1 MTGTPH
7 IRVYT
12 TLGRSLVPFEPRD
25 PGKVAMYVCGPTVQS
40 EPHMGH
46 GRAAVAFDVIRRY
59 LRWRGFDVTYVQNI
73 TDVEDKIIAAAAET
87 GESTE
92 VLAARM
98 ADRFRAA
105 YRGLGVE
112 DPDIE
117 PKATEHIPEM
127 LELIQRLIDRG
138 LAYPAANGD
147 VYFSVRT
154 LSSYGRLSGR
164 RVDELRSGA
173 RIEIDED
180 KRDPLDFALWKSAK
194 PGEPHWDSPW
204 GSGRPGWHIECSAM
218 AHKYLGDGFD
228 IHGGGSDLIFPHH
241 ENEIAQSEGASGE
254 TFSRYW
260 LHNGMVNLG
269 GEKMAKSTGHL
280 IGLHE
285 AIDRFGGIA
294 VRLFYLRAHYRSP
307 LEYSETLLEDARSS
321 LERIQR
327 VLERSSGD
335 ALPDE
340 SVLERFREC
349 MDDDFA
355 TPEALAV
362 VFDAVKE
369 ANRRVD
375 SGEDADGLIAAV
387 AELVDVLGI
396 RPVTVVEVGRLPFH
410 DQLVALA
417 DQVGAGAGDDSARLL
432 DAIVDARGAA
442 RAARDFATADA
453 IRDRLSELG
462 IVIEDTA
469 DGARWIRR

>member
-1 MTGTPH
+1 
-7 IRVYT
+7 
-12 TLGRSLVPFEPRD
+12 
-25 PGKVAMYVCGPTVQS
+25 
-40 EPHMGH
+40 
-46 GRAAVAFDVIRRY
+46 
-59 LRWRGFDVTYVQNI
+59 
-73 TDVEDKIIAAAAET
+73 
-87 GESTE
+87 
-92 VLAARM
+92 
-98 ADRFRAA
+98 
-105 YRGLGVE
+105 
-112 DPDIE
+112 
-117 PKATEHIPEM
+117 
-127 LELIQRLIDRG
+127 
-138 LAYPAANGD
+138 
-147 VYFSVRT
+147 
-154 LSSYGRLSGR
+154 
-164 RVDELRSGA
+164 
-173 RIEIDED
+173 
-180 KRDPLDFALWKSAK
+180 
-194 PGEPHWDSPW
+194 
-204 GSGRPGWHIECSAM
+204 M

-335 ALPDE
+335 AMPDE

-396 RPVTVVEVGRLPFH
+396 RPVTIVEVGRLPFH

-417 DQVGAGAGDDSARLL
+417 DQVGAGAGDDSAGLL
-432 DAIVDARGAA
+432 DAIVEARGAA